1 MSNKIL
7 NFKDF
12 KTGGKLSDPKTAT
25 GVKAAE
31 SVKKEKSI
39 DQVKRANLTH
49 PKITLPDYSKTVKNP
64 IMEGT
69 IEDNTVKIDDLKI
82 QLKNLNQTDAGY
94 LQKKKDLDTQIAT
107 LTKASEDAAKVA
119 STVAK

>member
-25 GVKAAE
+25 SVKAADP
-31 SVKKEKSI
+31 VKKEKSI
-39 DQVKRANLTH
+39 DQVKRADLTH
-49 PKITLPDYSKTVKNP
+49 PKITVPDYSKTVKTP
-64 IMEGT
+64 VMEGV
-69 IEDNTVKIDDLKI
+69 IEDTQVKIDDLKL
-82 QLKNLNQTDAGY
+82 QLSKLSQTDTGY
-94 LQKKKDLDTQIAT
+94 LQKKRDMDAQIAT

-119 STVAK
+119 TTATK

>member
-25 GVKAAE
+25 SVKAADP
-31 SVKKEKSI
+31 VKKEKSI
-39 DQVKRANLTH
+39 DQVKRADLTH
-49 PKITLPDYSKTVKNP
+49 PKITVPDYSKTVKTP
-64 IMEGT
+64 VMEGV
-69 IEDNTVKIDDLKI
+69 IEDNTVKIDDLRI
-82 QLKNLNQTDAGY
+82 QLNNLNQADAGY

-107 LTKASEDAAKVA
+107 LTKAMEDARKLAAAK
-119 STVAK
+119 